1 VEAVPPVPLILV
13 SAILSKVS
21 VDCQVVWRL
30 GVVYEEGGYKES
42 AKVNESLQT
51 KSLADSFSLSV
62 SFSSLSVFL

>member
-30 GVVYEEGGYKES
+30 GVVYKGGCRES

-51 KSLADSFSLSV
+51 KSLVDSFSLSV